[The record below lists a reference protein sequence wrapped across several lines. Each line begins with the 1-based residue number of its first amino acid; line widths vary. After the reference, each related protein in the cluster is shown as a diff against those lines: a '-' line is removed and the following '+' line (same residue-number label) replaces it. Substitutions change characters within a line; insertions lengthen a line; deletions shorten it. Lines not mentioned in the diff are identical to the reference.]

1 MRTLIAVTI
10 FAAAAA
16 IAQEQ
21 PPASGNA
28 APTSQPQQLQAAPQ
42 TQQPTQP
49 AAQPVE
55 PPAASPLAPATQKP
69 IATNLVE
76 EANAPTVSEV
86 YCSGF
91 VSKKAVS
98 AAGTIVGG
106 DLSPETTAFHEGNY
120 IYLRGGDVKEGQ
132 EYLLLRH
139 MKDPNRYQSFK
150 GQSAAVMALGEM
162 YQDLG
167 RAKVQYIRNK
177 VAVAM
182 IEMACAPALP
192 GDIAVPFSER
202 PRPEFRRL
210 AYNEFATPTGKTAGR
225 IVEAKDLDT
234 FIGLHRIVYLN
245 VGEQQGVKPGDY
257 FRITR
262 NYQAVVDSPSES
274 LPLLAP
280 SAEDT
285 QKDPMKYNFKK
296 LAGEL
301 PIRTVGHLMILSVTP
316 STATG
321 LTTYVNEDVHLGDGV
336 ELMDIEAEAPAAAA
350 SAAPVAPPQPPTI
363 QCSATRNP
371 IQVGETTNINC
382 NAMAEEGHNATIR
395 FQTSSGQ
402 IAPHDNRATLTGT
415 AAGPVTV
422 TASVVD
428 DRQLSAQTSVNVD
441 VQAPAPAP
449 QPTMLNELIFK
460 QNSPYVDNRAK
471 AALDDDALR
480 LERDPSSTLM
490 LEGSVNPSEKDS
502 LAATR
507 AENAKTYLTSN
518 KGIEA
523 SRVQTRAAQQKTGS
537 KVNVVLVPAGA
548 SAQQ

>member
-10 FAAAAA
+10 FAAATAF
-16 IAQEQ
+16 AQEQ
-21 PPASGNA
+21 PPASGTA
-28 APTSQPQQLQAAPQ
+28 APSPQPQQQQAAPA
-42 TQQPTQP
+42 QQPQTAPQQP
-49 AAQPVE
+49 A
-55 PPAASPLAPATQKP
+55 
-69 IATNLVE
+69 ATNLVE
-76 EANAPTVSEV
+76 EANAPTLSEI

-91 VSKKAVS
+91 VSKKSVS
-98 AAGTIVGG
+98 PSGTIVGG
-106 DLSPETTAFHEGNY
+106 DLSPETTAYHEGNY
-120 IYLRGGDVKEGQ
+120 IYLRGNDVKEGQ

-139 MKDPNRYQSFK
+139 MQDPNRYESFK
-150 GQSAAVMALGEM
+150 GQEKAVAALGEM

-177 VAVAM
+177 VGVAM

-192 GDIAVPFSER
+192 GDIAVPYSER
-202 PRPEFRRL
+202 PRPEFRRV
-210 AYNEFATPTGKTAGR
+210 AYNEFATPSGKTAGR

-262 NYQAVVDSPSES
+262 NYQSILDSPSES
-274 LPLLAP
+274 LPLYAP
-280 SAEDT
+280 AADDT
-285 QKDPMKYNFKK
+285 QKDVPKYNFRKI
-296 LAGEL
+296 AGEL

-316 STATG
+316 TTATG

-336 ELMDIEAEAPAAAA
+336 EMIDVAAEAPETAPSAAAEAPA
-350 SAAPVAPPQPPTI
+350 APPQPPTI
-363 QCSATRNP
+363 QCSASRNP
-371 IQVGETTNINC
+371 IQVGETTSISC
-382 NAMAEEGHNATIR
+382 NAMAEEGHNATIS

-428 DRQLSAQTSVNVD
+428 DRNLAAHTSVNVD
-441 VQAPAPAP
+441 VQAPAPPP
-449 QPTMLNELIFK
+449 QAATLNELIFK

-480 LERDPSSTLM
+480 LERDPNSTLM

-502 LAATR
+502 LAEAR
-507 AENAKTYLTSN
+507 ADNAKTYLTSN
-518 KGIEA
+518 KGIDA
-523 SRVQTRAAQQKTGS
+523 TRVQTRAAQQKTGS

>member
-10 FAAAAA
+10 FAAATAF
-16 IAQEQ
+16 AQEQ
-21 PPASGNA
+21 PPASGTA
-28 APTSQPQQLQAAPQ
+28 APSSQPQQQQAAPAQ
-42 TQQPTQP
+42 QQPPTAPQ
-49 AAQPVE
+49 Q
-55 PPAASPLAPATQKP
+55 PPA
-69 IATNLVE
+69 ATNLVE
-76 EANAPTVSEV
+76 EANAPTLSEI

-91 VSKKAVS
+91 VSKKSVS
-98 AAGTIVGG
+98 PSGTIVGG
-106 DLSPETTAFHEGNY
+106 DLSPETTAYHEGNY
-120 IYLRGGDVKEGQ
+120 IYLRGNDVKEGQ

-139 MKDPNRYQSFK
+139 MQDPNRYESFK
-150 GQSAAVMALGEM
+150 GQEKAVAALGEM

-177 VAVAM
+177 VGVAM

-192 GDIAVPFSER
+192 GDIAVPYSER
-202 PRPEFRRL
+202 PRPEFRRV
-210 AYNEFATPTGKTAGR
+210 AYNEFATPSGKTAGR
-225 IVEAKDLDT
+225 IIEAKDLDT

-262 NYQAVVDSPSES
+262 NYQSILDSPSES
-274 LPLLAP
+274 LPLYAP
-280 SAEDT
+280 AADDT
-285 QKDPMKYNFKK
+285 QKDVPKYNFKK
-296 LAGEL
+296 LAGDL

-316 STATG
+316 TTATG

-336 ELMDIEAEAPAAAA
+336 EMIDVAAEAPETAPSAAAA
-350 SAAPVAPPQPPTI
+350 APAAPPQPPTI
-363 QCSATRNP
+363 QCSASRNP
-371 IQVGETTNINC
+371 IQVGETTSIGC
-382 NAMAEEGHNATIR
+382 NAMAEEGHNATIS

-428 DRQLSAQTSVNVD
+428 DRNLSAKTSVNVD
-441 VQAPAPAP
+441 VQAPTPPP
-449 QPTMLNELIFK
+449 QAATLNELIFK

-471 AALDDDALR
+471 AALDDDAMR
-480 LERDPSSTLM
+480 LERDPNSTLM

-502 LAATR
+502 LAEAR
-507 AENAKTYLTSN
+507 ADNAKTYLTSK
-518 KGIEA
+518 KGIDA
-523 SRVQTRAAQQKTGS
+523 TRVQTRAAQQKTGS

-548 SAQQ
+548 PAPQ